1 MSDPN
6 NPFEAMMKLGQEWA
20 NNMGTAWANFTP
32 KAWEDMLPTMPKELM
47 ETMIGKT
54 FNPEG
59 LDAKTRLLL
68 TLAGLTITGA
78 GAESQIRMSVRH
90 ALEAGATKQEIAEA
104 LAIAGLF
111 GGAPA
116 MSKAMQLAGEVMTPP
131 GDKPKEGDA

>member
-1 MSDPN
+1 MSADHS

-20 NNMGTAWANFTP
+20 STMGTAWANFSP
-32 KAWEDMLPTMPKELM
+32 KAWEDMMPTMPKELM

-78 GAESQIRMSVRH
+78 SAESQIRMSVRH
-90 ALEAGATKQEIAEA
+90 ALEAGATHQEIAET
-104 LAIAGLF
+104 LAVAGIF

-116 MSKAMQLAGEVMTPP
+116 MSKAMSLAAEVLAPKE
-131 GDKPKEGDA
+131 DDKEGDA